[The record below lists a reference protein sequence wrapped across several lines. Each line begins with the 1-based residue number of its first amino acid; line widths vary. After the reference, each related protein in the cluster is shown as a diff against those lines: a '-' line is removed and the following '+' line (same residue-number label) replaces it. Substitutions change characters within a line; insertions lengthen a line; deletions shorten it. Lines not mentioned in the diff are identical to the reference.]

1 MSINAQTGRNR
12 PAALRHTNYFFLISL
27 SVFLLLLIAFM
38 AVPSVS
44 LIVSS
49 LSAPGGAGGIT
60 LEHYAKVF
68 TSALY
73 QVSFQNSLLL
83 SLQASVA
90 GILISLAASYALSR
104 WGSEAFQSKLLVL
117 VNMTSNFA
125 GVPLAFAFI
134 VMLGN
139 AGVFVI
145 LCEKLG
151 VAWLENFS
159 IYSSQGLFLVY
170 TYFQVPLG
178 VMLLYPIYRGIR
190 EDWKEAARILGAST
204 PQFWLRVG
212 IPAILPSVLST
223 FTILFANAMGAY
235 ATAYQLVSSSY
246 NLVPLRISALIS
258 GDIRTKPELGSA
270 LAIVLAM
277 ALIFIM
283 LINEWAVR
291 LSSRKGLSR

>member
-1 MSINAQTGRNR
+1 MKKATTR
-12 PAALRHTNYFFLISL
+12 PPALNLFFLVSL
-27 SVFLLLLIAFM
+27 TVFLLLLIAFM

-49 LSAPGGAGGIT
+49 LTAEGGEGFS

-83 SLQASVA
+83 SLRASVA
-90 GILISLAASYALSR
+90 GIIIALAASYALTR
-104 WGSEAFQSKLLVL
+104 WGGESFQRKLLVL

-145 LCEKLG
+145 LCDKLG
-151 VAWLENFS
+151 LSLLDDFS

-190 EDWKEAARILGAST
+190 EDWKEAARILGASV

-212 IPAILPSVLST
+212 VPAILPSVLST

-246 NLVPLRISALIS
+246 NLVPLRISALIT

-270 LAIVLAM
+270 LAVVLAL
-277 ALIFIM
+277 ALILIM
-283 LINEWAVR
+283 MINEWAAR
-291 LSSRKGLSR
+291 LASRKGLKS

>member
-1 MSINAQTGRNR
+1 MKEKAPSRRPSINF
-12 PAALRHTNYFFLISL
+12 FFLTSL
-27 SVFLLLLIAFM
+27 AVFLLLLVAFM
-38 AVPSVS
+38 VVPSVS
-44 LIVSS
+44 LIISS
-49 LSAPGGAGGIT
+49 LIATGGEGFS
-60 LEHYAKVF
+60 LEQYVRVF

-83 SLQASVA
+83 SLRASAA
-90 GILISLAASYALSR
+90 GIAIALVASYALTR
-104 WGSEAFQSKLLVL
+104 WGGENFQRKLLVL

-151 VAWLENFS
+151 LSILDDFT
-159 IYSSQGLFLVY
+159 IYSSQGLFLAY

-204 PQFWLRVG
+204 AQFWLRVG
-212 IPAILPSVLST
+212 VPAILPSVLST

-246 NLVPLRISALIS
+246 NLVPIRISALIS
-258 GDIRTKPELGSA
+258 GDIRTKPELASA
-270 LAIVLAM
+270 LAVVLALT
-277 ALIFIM
+277 LILIM
-283 LINEWAVR
+283 MINDWAAR
-291 LSSRKGLSR
+291 LASRKGLKS